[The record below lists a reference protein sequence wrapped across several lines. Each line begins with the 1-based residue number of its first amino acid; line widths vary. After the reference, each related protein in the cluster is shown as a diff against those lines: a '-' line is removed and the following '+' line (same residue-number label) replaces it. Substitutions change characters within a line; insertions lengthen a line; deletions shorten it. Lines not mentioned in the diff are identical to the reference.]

1 MYEAGTVYRK
11 PLESDREQLAS
22 LILRF
27 YRFNEEFDPAW
38 ALASDAE
45 ERALKLADKYIGGE
59 GYTIVADHEGELIGF
74 IHAYVQEYPMLEN
87 SRQAVIVELYV
98 KPQYRGRGV
107 ATGLLER
114 LMEQVGSEGISLVT
128 AMFPTANFVA
138 ERFYSK
144 RKFRK
149 YLQIYLREV

>member
-1 MYEAGTVYRK
+1 MYEAGIVYRK
-11 PLESDREQLAS
+11 PLEGDREQLAN

-38 ALASDAE
+38 ALAGDADN
-45 ERALKLADKYIGGE
+45 RALSLADRYIAGE
-59 GYTIVADHEGELIGF
+59 GYTIVADHEGELTGF
-74 IHAYVQEYPMLEN
+74 IHAYVQEYPLLEN
-87 SRQAVIVELYV
+87 SKQAVIVELYV
-98 KPQYRGRGV
+98 KPQYRGRGI
-107 ATGLLER
+107 ATGLLEK
-114 LMEQVGSEGISLVT
+114 LMEAVSSDGISVVT

-144 RKFRK
+144 RKFRR